1 MPFFMPA
8 AGKVRVA
15 EISPAFLKQ
24 WGIQGVLLD
33 VDNTLTR
40 HGDPTPY
47 PGTQEWVASLQKAGL
62 RVIIVSN
69 NTRER
74 VAPFAAK
81 YGLPFC
87 AMALKPLP
95 LGYRRAAKQLGLP
108 CRACV
113 VIGDQIFTDIIGANL
128 LRMKSV
134 LLDPIEPEKSLS
146 FRIRR
151 RLERPFRNKLN
162 RL

>member
-8 AGKVRVA
+8 AGKARVA

-74 VAPFAAK
+74 VVLLQQSMGCLFVQWRSSR
-81 YGLPFC
+81 C
-87 AMALKPLP
+87 P

>member
-1 MPFFMPA
+1 MPFFMPT
-8 AGKVRVA
+8 AGINHVV

-47 PGTQEWVASLQKAGL
+47 PGTQAWVSSLQEAGL
-62 RVIIVSN
+62 RVMIDAN
-69 NTRER
+69 NTHER
-74 VAPFAAK
+74 VAPFAEK

-87 AMALKPLP
+87 SMALKPLP
-95 LGYRRAAKQLGLP
+95 WGYRRAAKQLGVSP
-108 CRACV
+108 KKCV

-128 LRMKSV
+128 LGMKSI
-134 LLDPIEPEKSLS
+134 LLSPIEEEKSFS
-146 FRIRR
+146 FRVRR
-151 RLERPFRNKLN
+151 RLERPFRKKLS
-162 RL
+162 L